1 MQQPKYRMYP
11 SLLDKFEAYLRA
23 DEEVDSFFNIDN
35 ETGEYK
41 RSPEEVEAE
50 LKQSLIDAI
59 NRVPFA
65 SEAADKGTASMRL
78 WTWQSIMSRTFPVSV
93 LRIPLSETGKQIPF
107 R

>member
-11 SLLDKFEAYLRA
+11 SLLDKFEAYLRV
-23 DEEVDSFFNIDN
+23 DEEVESFFNIDN

-41 RSPEEVEAE
+41 RSPEEIEAE

-65 SEAADKGTASMRL
+65 SEAADKVRPSMRL
-78 WTWQSIMSRTFPVSV
+78 WTWRFIMSRTFPVSV
-93 LRIPLSETGKQIPF
+93 LRIPLSETKKRIPF

>member
-1 MQQPKYRMYP
+1 MQQPNYRMYP

-23 DEEVDSFFNIDN
+23 DEEVESFFNIDN

-50 LKQSLIDAI
+50 LKQFLIDAI

-65 SEAADKGTASMRL
+65 SEAADKGTAFNALVDMAIHNEL
-78 WTWQSIMSRTFPVSV
+78 TFPVSV
-93 LRIPLSETGKQIPF
+93 LRIPLSEIGKRIPF